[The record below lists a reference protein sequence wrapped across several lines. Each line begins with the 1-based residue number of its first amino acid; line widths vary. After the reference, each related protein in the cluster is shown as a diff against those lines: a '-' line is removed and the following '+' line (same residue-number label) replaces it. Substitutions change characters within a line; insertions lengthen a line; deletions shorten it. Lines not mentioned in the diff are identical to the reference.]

1 MFRNIGVNVPKDIR
15 TILHTPTLHPIIDIQ
30 NGKYLHLG
38 FSNMIEPYL
47 KKLIKIIPNNII
59 LKLSFNIDGLPLARS
74 SKTQFWPI

>member
-38 FSNMIEPYL
+38 FSNMI
-47 KKLIKIIPNNII
+47 
-59 LKLSFNIDGLPLARS
+59 D
-74 SKTQFWPI
+74 PI